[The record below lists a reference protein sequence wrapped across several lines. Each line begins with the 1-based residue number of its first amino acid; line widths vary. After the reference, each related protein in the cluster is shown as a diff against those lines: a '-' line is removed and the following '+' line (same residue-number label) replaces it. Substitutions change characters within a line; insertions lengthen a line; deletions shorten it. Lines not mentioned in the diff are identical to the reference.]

1 MYTYQKKEKKETNMM
16 GGETNLTPERQKEIV
31 ELMCSVVET
40 INRQM
45 ASQQGPEELAKIED
59 WLKTQR
65 PQLQMMNENIFRTLV
80 EHDIIK

>member
-1 MYTYQKKEKKETNMM
+1 MM
-16 GGETNLTPERQKEIV
+16 DGDTNLTPERQREII
-31 ELMCSVVET
+31 ELMCSVVEA